1 MDNVAAELLEIKN
14 EIADYSESITR
25 MEGERVGLIKQLKS
39 NHGVGTKM
47 KAAKLLLELQK
58 KKDKL
63 KKEID
68 KKRKS
73 IVNEYNL

>member
-73 IVNEYNL
+73 ITDEYHI